1 MRGGKV
7 TNLGELISGTQD
19 SLEIEFKG
27 GRKGLFS
34 NPRNI
39 PFRVGDH
46 AVVDIDR
53 GKDIGVVIR
62 DGDEVS
68 SKTVEQGVRGP
79 ILRRATSADL
89 ELLAELREKEAEAHR
104 ICQQSIA
111 RQDLPMKLVD
121 VEWQFDG
128 NKIRFYFTSDHRV
141 DFRKLVRDLAATFKT
156 RIEMRQ
162 IGVRDEARR
171 LGGYG
176 RCGRYYC
183 CRGVIQ
189 DFDPVTLKMVKEQ
202 HLAPGSPKISGGC
215 GRLMCCLRYER
226 GFYADASREYPK
238 VGAKV
243 TLQGGG
249 LGRVVGVDIFHRQV
263 TVADN
268 EGKSVS
274 VSIEDY
280 KAGGITTGGDADIGE
295 RRRIFV
301 VDRGPD
307 TAAGGSPGAGEAS
320 GRERGHAPT
329 DDRGRGADDRRKARS
344 SPETRGE
351 DTASSA
357 DAAEQS
363 EPAEERR
370 ESAPSSRGQAPAG
383 GGREGTRQPRDTR
396 AGGRDQTTQPRDTR
410 AGGRDQTTQPG
421 DARAGDASGQQGK
434 SESKKRRGRR
444 SGGSRRR
451 GSRRGR
457 SGNSRKGSNGK

>member
-1 MRGGKV
+1 VRGGKV

-89 ELLAELREKEAEAHR
+89 ALLAELREKEAEAHH

-111 RQDLPMKLVD
+111 RQELPMKLVD

-226 GFYADASREYPK
+226 GFYADAGREYPK

-249 LGRVVGVDIFHRQV
+249 RGRVIGVDIFHRQV
-263 TVADN
+263 TVADD

-280 KAGGITTGGDADIGE
+280 KAGGVSTGGDADVGE

-307 TAAGGSPGAGEAS
+307 KAGGGSPGMGEAS
-320 GRERGHAPT
+320 GRERGRAPT
-329 DDRGRGADDRRKARS
+329 DDRGGGADDRRKARPS
-344 SPETRGE
+344 SETRGE
-351 DTASSA
+351 DTTSSPV
-357 DAAEQS
+357 AAERT
-363 EPAEERR
+363 EPAEGRR
-370 ESAPSSRGQAPAG
+370 ESALAGGGPAPAG
-383 GGREGTRQPRDTR
+383 GGREGARQPRDTR
-396 AGGRDQTTQPRDTR
+396 G
-410 AGGRDQTTQPG
+410 GGRDQTTQPG
-421 DARAGDASGQQGK
+421 DARTGDASGQQGK

-457 SGNSRKGSNGK
+457 SGKSRKDSNGK